1 METQTEDLLI
11 NGTKMKITL
20 EIQRYDPQKGKTPY
34 FETYEIEMDGEDRL
48 LDALMKIKQSLD
60 PTLGFRKS
68 CAHGVC
74 GSDAMRINGLERLAC
89 KTLIKDV
96 INKDGSPIKIEPLQT
111 LPIQKDL
118 MVDQD
123 RFFEFYRH
131 VKPYFV
137 NREPVEEKERIQSP
151 EERERFDDGTKCILC
166 AACYSACPVVRGIN
180 PSFLGPASIVQA
192 ERFIDD
198 SRDRGFEERVPQ
210 LDFPDGIWPCQNYY
224 QCTKVCPRHIKITK
238 LINKTKEKI
247 IKYRT
252 SRGEKVN
259 DLG

>member
-1 METQTEDLLI
+1 METQTEDILTR
-11 NGTKMKITL
+11 GTNMRITL
-20 EIQRYDPQKGKTPY
+20 EIQRYDPQKDKVAF
-34 FETYEIEMDGEDRL
+34 FEKYEVEINPDDRL
-48 LDALMKIKQSLD
+48 LDALMKVKQLID

-74 GSDAMRINGLERLAC
+74 GSDAMVVNGIERLAC

-96 INKDGSPIKIEPLQT
+96 IHKDGSPIKIEPLQT

-118 MVDQD
+118 MVDQS
-123 RFFEFYRH
+123 RFFEHYRH

-137 NREPVEEKERIQSP
+137 NNEPVKEKERIQAQ
-151 EERERFDDGTKCILC
+151 EERELYDDGTKCILC
-166 AACYSACPVVRGIN
+166 ASCYSACPVIRGIN

-198 SRDRGFEERVPQ
+198 SRDKGFEERVPV
-210 LDFPDGIWPCQNYY
+210 LDFPDGIWPCQNFY
-224 QCTKVCPRHIKITK
+224 QCTRVCPRHIKITQ

-247 IKYRT
+247 VRYRA
-252 SRGEKVN
+252 SRGEKVH
-259 DLG
+259 DLK

>member
-1 METQTEDLLI
+1 
-11 NGTKMKITL
+11 MKITL
-20 EIQRYDPQKGKTPY
+20 EIQRYDPQKDTKAFFKKY
-34 FETYEIEMDGEDRL
+34 NVEIDGDARL
-48 LDALMKIKQSLD
+48 LDALMKVKQYID
-60 PTLGFRKS
+60 PSLGFRKS

-74 GSDAMRINGLERLAC
+74 GSDAMKVNGTERLAC

-118 MVDQD
+118 MVDQSL
-123 RFFEFYRH
+123 FFQHYRH

-137 NREPVEEKERIQSP
+137 NTEPVKEKERIQSQKD
-151 EERERFDDGTKCILC
+151 RELFDDGTKCILC

-180 PSFLGPASIVQA
+180 PNFLGPSSIVQA

-198 SRDRGFEERVPQ
+198 SRDSGFEERVSR
-210 LDFPDGIWPCQNYY
+210 LDFPDGIWPCQNFY
-224 QCTKVCPRHIKITK
+224 QCTNVCPRHIKITQ

-247 IKYRT
+247 FKFRT
-252 SRGEKVN
+252 SRGEKVH
-259 DLG
+259 DLP